1 MTNDTPNFDNLSP
14 VDDDR
19 AAKYLSNRYCLPLTL
34 AAIIAVSAGIGEY
47 AN

>member
-1 MTNDTPNFDNLSP
+1 MTDNNPSDVTLSP

-19 AAKYLSNRYCLPLTL
+19 AAKYLSHRYCLPLTL
-34 AAIIAVSAGIGEY
+34 ASIIAASAGIGER